1 KCLHLLPAILSI
13 LDTVENCSYD
23 YLLQS
28 LNLSDLPGRDVRPV
42 KDWRTATVVYIDFFL
57 YAVVSLD
64 TSLQTLTTLLWFN
77 MVWKNEFISWDPND
91 FCQIQR
97 VFVIGETLWRPDLY
111 IYEMTETFSESI
123 DVLYYTITDT
133 GYISYS
139 APLRIISNCNL
150 SVYRFPFDTQT
161 CTLTFGPYVQPIP
174 DILMLPRQNSTEIN
188 QLVKESIV
196 SKGDWTLESI
206 NVDNKTLYT
215 YGEYYSQVIYQI
227 TMKRAPVVYVINL
240 IIPSCFLVFL
250 DLASMYI
257 PTATNERLSFKITV
271 ILGFSVVFLILNSM
285 IPNAKDVPILG
296 IFCGVCFAIMVF
308 SIFTSI
314 ATSYMHSFAET
325 KQEVPQ
331 WVKIW
336 IMTHLARILCFRLK
350 PTEKDLITI
359 VMDDKNS
366 VLGRKSEAETELQ
379 DKSRGT
385 PRKDRASLDVKLLK
399 RLLVEVLKIH
409 QQIVL
414 QTLRNNEESDW
425 HFAARVVDRLALI
438 VYYIIVIIIFAI
450 LFGVWAS

>member
-1 KCLHLLPAILSI
+1 
-13 LDTVENCSYD
+13 
-23 YLLQS
+23 
-28 LNLSDLPGRDVRPV
+28 
-42 KDWRTATVVYIDFFL
+42 
-57 YAVVSLD
+57 
-64 TSLQTLTTLLWFN
+64 

-91 FCQIQR
+91 FCQIHR

-111 IYEMTETFSESI
+111 IYEMTETFSDSI
-123 DVLYYTITDT
+123 DVLYFTIANT
-133 GYISYS
+133 GYVSYS

-150 SVYRFPFDTQT
+150 CIYKFPFDTQK
-161 CTLTFGPYVQPIP
+161 CNLTFGPYVQPIR

-188 QLVKESIV
+188 QIVKEILV
-196 SKGDWTLESI
+196 SKGDWTLETI
-206 NVDNKTLYT
+206 NVTKETLYNA
-215 YGEYYSQVIYQI
+215 GEYYSQVIYEI

-296 IFCGVCFAIMVF
+296 IFCCVCMAIMVF

-314 ATSYMHSFAET
+314 ATSYMHTFAET
-325 KQEVPQ
+325 QQEVPQ

-336 IMTHLARILCFRLK
+336 IMKYLARILCFRLK
-350 PTEKDLITI
+350 PTEKNLIAVVI
-359 VMDDKNS
+359 DDKNS
-366 VLGRKSEAETELQ
+366 VLGIKSEAETELR

-385 PRKDRASLDVKLLK
+385 LKQDRAGLDIKLLK

-450 LFGVWAS
+450 LFVVWAS